1 MPYEFLK
8 KLSRKDI
15 ELQRLNQ
22 LNILK
27 FSVLYE
33 DILIK
38 ERGKLFLEEIRN
50 ESLDKLLI
58 INEILSEHYD
68 NDTPPK

>member
-8 KLSRKDI
+8 KLSRKDV

-68 NDTPPK
+68 NDTPSK